1 MQTTEQRSVP
11 TLAWATSL
19 ALLVGVVCGAL
30 LMKAAVPAEVRTAAL
45 APPHQEAAVS
55 TAAEDPRLRVLE
67 ARVAALEEVLR
78 EKERV
83 DSKGTLEVSCVPACD
98 RIEIDGVVVGATPLP
113 PQQLAPG
120 EHAVVLE
127 SKGAKVRRTVVVQEG
142 QTATLRVLMKQPDRP
157 KASPVKDIIEPNF

>member
-1 MQTTEQRSVP
+1 LV
-11 TLAWATSL
+11 WATSL

-30 LMKAAVPAEVRTAAL
+30 LMKAAGPREPGPSAI

-55 TAAEDPRLRVLE
+55 SPAEDPRLRVLE
-67 ARVAALEEVLR
+67 ARVAALEEMLR

-83 DSKGTLEVSCVPACD
+83 ESKGTLEVFCVPACD

-120 EHAVVLE
+120 EHVVVLE
-127 SKGAKVRRTVVVQEG
+127 SKGAKARRTVVIQQG
-142 QTATLRVLMKQPDRP
+142 RTATLRVVMQQPDKQKARP
-157 KASPVKDIIEPNF
+157 VTNIIEPNF